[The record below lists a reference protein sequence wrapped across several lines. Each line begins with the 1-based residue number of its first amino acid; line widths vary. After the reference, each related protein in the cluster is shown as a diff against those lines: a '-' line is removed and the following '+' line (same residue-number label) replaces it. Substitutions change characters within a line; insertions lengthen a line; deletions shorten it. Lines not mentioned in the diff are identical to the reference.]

1 MKLLSTSEA
10 ADKLKVSVQRVHQFI
25 AEGRLPAQKIG
36 RDYVID
42 ENDLRLVADR
52 VTGRPKTTPG
62 ANKRAT
68 ARIRASNE
76 ASTSKK
82 KGDKK

>member
-25 AEGRLPAQKIG
+25 AEGRLPAQKVG

-42 ENDLRLVADR
+42 ETDLRLVAER
-52 VTGRPKTTPG
+52 KPGRPPDTKAQTK
-62 ANKRAT
+62 AKA
-68 ARIRASNE
+68 A
-76 ASTSKK
+76 K
-82 KGDKK
+82 KGGKK

>member
-52 VTGRPKTTPG
+52 VTGRPKTTPDT
-62 ANKRAT
+62 NKRAGG
-68 ARIRASNE
+68 RIRASNG
-76 ASTSKK
+76 ASTGK
-82 KGDKK
+82 KGKGKK

>member
-25 AEGRLPAQKIG
+25 AEGRLPAQKVG

-42 ENDLRLVADR
+42 GNDLRLVAER
-52 VTGRPKTTPG
+52 KTGRPPDTKAQTK
-62 ANKRAT
+62 AKA
-68 ARIRASNE
+68 A
-76 ASTSKK
+76 K
-82 KGDKK
+82 KGGKK